1 MIDRP
6 RKNSILEHRHRAHCT
21 CMYTLHCT
29 SSVYAYILHFSFLLF
44 SRSSLSFSLSLSLS
58 LSSLSLSLSLSLFLF
73 SVRFFSLI
81 ALSLLSSHRVEHPLN
96 PLGIVL
102 HHFPRFLSTICLY
115 LSYSILF
122 SFSVSIS
129 RAFLAPF
136 RRSALLRQCTF
147 CTGLTP
153 LSWEVKISA
162 ATGLFSIRIFG
173 NSRLHD

>member
-1 MIDRP
+1 MHVHTALYEQCVHLYSP
-6 RKNSILEHRHRAHCT
+6 FLV
-21 CMYTLHCT
+21 
-29 SSVYAYILHFSFLLF
+29 SSLF
-44 SRSSLSFSLSLSLS
+44 SVFSLF
-58 LSSLSLSLSLSLFLF
+58 LSLSLSLSLFLF

>member
-44 SRSSLSFSLSLSLS
+44 SRSSLSF
-58 LSSLSLSLSLSLFLF
+58 SLSLSLSLFLF